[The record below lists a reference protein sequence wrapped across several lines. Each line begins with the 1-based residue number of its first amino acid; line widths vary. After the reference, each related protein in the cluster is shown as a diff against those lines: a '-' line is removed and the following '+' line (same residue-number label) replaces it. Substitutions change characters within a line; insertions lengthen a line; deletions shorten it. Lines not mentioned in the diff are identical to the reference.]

1 MFLTEVRRC
10 SKFTSV
16 PGNTDHD
23 RKRHCSQVDHSL
35 PLLGQGW
42 LQCRYQPR
50 ILWLLRSL
58 QSVRHLICLNLNL
71 VFSWFLSFPGHRLF
85 LDMVQAPFFSTLNRD
100 PKKDSPPLPDKENW
114 EDFAKLYSFF
124 LLLLLLLFSFVWQYL
139 WTNILV
145 ANDAKAKLCEFSQLS
160 GVGGLQ
166 SQAKGSENTWNK
178 LIHRRHAS
186 LCHCVMCQCPS
197 NSDPMLT
204 QLAVDE
210 RNLCSLCHGTNYGS
224 LPVRKGPK
232 HLEVFHTYS
241 RLIRG
246 AQLR

>member
-1 MFLTEVRRC
+1 
-10 SKFTSV
+10 
-16 PGNTDHD
+16 
-23 RKRHCSQVDHSL
+23 
-35 PLLGQGW
+35 
-42 LQCRYQPR
+42 
-50 ILWLLRSL
+50 
-58 QSVRHLICLNLNL
+58 
-71 VFSWFLSFPGHRLF
+71 
-85 LDMVQAPFFSTLNRD
+85 MVQAPFFSTLNRD

-114 EDFAKLYSFF
+114 EDFAKLYSF
-124 LLLLLLLFSFVWQYL
+124 LLSLLCSFVWQYL

-232 HLEVFHTYS
+232 HLEVFHIYS

-246 AQLR
+246 NTVCTAQVITASTKKMSVTRSGRRSKRTSLHIRGLQRPVCPHPQKAKNKETSLENSWKTFQ